1 MLYDTARACRSLE
14 RGPSIPR
21 FLKTNRVIG
30 TAIGCIDERALSHN
44 QPTGARDV
52 MYTVDFPCEEKTT
65 SEYNNRT
72 NPLLGLGVLAFI
84 TRRFPSQR
92 GDKLHR

>member
-30 TAIGCIDERALSHN
+30 TAIGCIDERHSAITS
-44 QPTGARDV
+44 QP
-52 MYTVDFPCEEKTT
+52 E
-65 SEYNNRT
+65 
-72 NPLLGLGVLAFI
+72 
-84 TRRFPSQR
+84 R
-92 GDKLHR
+92 GT